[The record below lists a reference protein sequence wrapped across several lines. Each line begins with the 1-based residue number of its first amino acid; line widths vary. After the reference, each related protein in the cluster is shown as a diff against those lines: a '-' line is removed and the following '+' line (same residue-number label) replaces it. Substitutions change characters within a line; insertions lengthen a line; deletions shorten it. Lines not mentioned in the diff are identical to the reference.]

1 MFFLGKKTGVEKV
14 EGFMDD
20 NVVRARMTLIEDFD
34 YFRSEPSLSSRISLV
49 KRITRQF
56 ADGTFSESEFRI
68 AQEIIDAL
76 SYDVEKNIRKIIAFE
91 LRECKELPHD
101 VAVRLANDVEEVSVP
116 ILQFSSVLSDED
128 LIEIIRSSS
137 EAFKEMAI
145 AKRSRISLVVSD
157 SLTKTNNEEVV
168 STLIAN
174 KGADISKNTTE
185 YIIEEFKNDDN
196 ILASLVER
204 GGLDVSV
211 AEKMISIVSSEL
223 QSSLLR
229 EYNIKPGTII
239 SVTNKSRESATLGL
253 VEKNMDSSK
262 TIDMVNHLY
271 NSGKL
276 NHSIVLRALCK
287 ADIEFFECGLAKMA
301 NIPFSNARKL
311 VKARDSKG
319 YTALFDAAS
328 MPSSMLEATE
338 NLLGIILDNPI
349 GENEEQTHY
358 SKRIVGEIVRKHYD
372 RDVPNM
378 RYLVALIG
386 NNIHNVAA
394 KQ

>member
-1 MFFLGKKTGVEKV
+1 LGKKTGARKV

-34 YFRSEPSLSSRISLV
+34 YFRSEPSLDSRVSLV
-49 KRITRQF
+49 KRISKQF
-56 ADGTFSESEFRI
+56 SDGTFSDSEFTI
-68 AQEIIDAL
+68 AKEIIDAL

-91 LRECKELPHD
+91 LRECKELPHE

-116 ILQFSSVLSDED
+116 ILQFSSVLSDDD

-137 EAFKEMAI
+137 ESFQNVAI
-145 AKRSRISLVVSD
+145 AKRSRISLKVSD
-157 SLTKTNNEEVV
+157 TLTKTNDENVV
-168 STLIAN
+168 DILIAN
-174 KGADISKNTTE
+174 KGADISKDTTE
-185 YIIEEFKNDDN
+185 YIISEFKNSEN
-196 ILASLVER
+196 LLAKLIDR

-239 SVTNKSRESATLGL
+239 SVTNKSREKATLGI
-253 VEKNMDSSK
+253 VEKTMDSSK
-262 TIDMVNHLY
+262 TVDLVNHLY

-287 ADIEFFECGLAKMA
+287 ADVEFFECGLAKMA

-319 YTALFDAAS
+319 YNALFDAAS

-349 GENEEQTHY
+349 GEGEDHTHY

-386 NNIHNVAA
+386 NNIHKVSA
-394 KQ
+394 KY